1 MLCLSAGVTVKGYA
15 EHEAKTLERVTEARR
30 DAGKVD
36 GVEAQAKAEA
46 GLAKQ
51 VRQLFAVV
59 ENYPEL
65 KASDNFI
72 QLHRS
77 LVEIEDA
84 LQNARR
90 YYNAVV
96 RDLNTRVQSFPDL
109 IVASL
114 FRFETRDF
122 FELDSETERLAPQV
136 DLGG

>member
-1 MLCLSAGVTVKGYA
+1 MKVKVFVVCIVVGMIHLNIRNAAFNEPPRQQAALSELTAVGF
-15 EHEAKTLERVTEARR
+15 AKTRPLV
-30 DAGKVD
+30 
-36 GVEAQAKAEA
+36 
-46 GLAKQ
+46 
-51 VRQLFAVV
+51 
-59 ENYPEL
+59 
-65 KASDNFI
+65 
-72 QLHRS
+72 
-77 LVEIEDA
+77 VEIEDA